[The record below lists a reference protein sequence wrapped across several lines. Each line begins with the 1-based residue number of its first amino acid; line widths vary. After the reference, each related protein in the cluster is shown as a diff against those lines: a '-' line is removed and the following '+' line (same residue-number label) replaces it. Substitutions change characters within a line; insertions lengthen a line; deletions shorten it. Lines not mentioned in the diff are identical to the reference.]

1 MAKAS
6 IHFRPVKAN
15 SQAHNERLVNL
26 DYNFPDLVKNNQ
38 SWKIADIAEKE
49 KQIEAYC
56 KKVSGRKLQKNAEP
70 IREAVVNLNP
80 HHTLEDL
87 QQLAQVLQEEKGIEC
102 FQIHIHR
109 DEGKSQEEINHH
121 AHMLFSWQ
129 DKKTGKTLKLNK
141 TDLSQIQTIVA
152 KTLAMERGQLRVNS
166 NRERLEP
173 IEFKRQ
179 QEELR
184 LQKLQSQI
192 AELEQKKNTAA
203 SAYRSAAERHR
214 AAEQENRRIGE
225 AKTSDFEARIKQLAI
240 EGIPN
245 PEKWSEIEENELNS
259 AIKLQRQDIEKQ
271 QSLIADIK
279 REIEGYERDREF
291 VEAWNTFKRLEAEH
305 NRLESEI
312 SKLEK

>member
-279 REIEGYERDREF
+279 REIEEYERDREF

>member
-70 IREAVVNLNP
+70 IREAVLNLNP

-152 KTLAMERGQLRVNS
+152 KTLSMERGQLRVNS

-214 AAEQENRRIGE
+214 TAKQESRGIGE
-225 AKTSDFEARIKQLAI
+225 AKTSDFKARIEQLAI
-240 EGIPN
+240 EGIPD
-245 PEKWSEIEENELNS
+245 PEKWSEIEENELDS
-259 AIKLQRQDIEKQ
+259 AIKLQLAELEKQ

-279 REIEGYERDREF
+279 REIEGYERNREF
-291 VEAWNTFKRLEAEH
+291 IEGWNSFKQLEAEH
-305 NRLESEI
+305 NWLEAEI

>member
-109 DEGKSQEEINHH
+109 DEGKFQEEINHH

-152 KTLAMERGQLRVNS
+152 KTLSMERGQLRVNS

-279 REIEGYERDREF
+279 REIEEYERDREF